1 MKYLNA
7 LNLIDGVGSA
17 KIKILLDCF
26 SSGENIWK
34 ASFSD
39 LSQSGIG
46 EKLSAIIETKRKEI
60 DPDVEFEKL
69 KKENIRI
76 LDISNPDYPEL
87 LKEIHNPP
95 QLLYVKGKKFSFNEK
110 PMLAIVGSRKITPYG
125 QQVAMSLARD
135 LAQAGIMIVSGMA
148 LGVDAIAHHACLSA
162 GEKTIAILGSGLD
175 DKNIGPTANFTLSR
189 RILEQGALVSDYPLG
204 ISAGI
209 GTFPARNR
217 IMAGMTIGTLV
228 IEAAEKSGT
237 LITANLALEF
247 NREVFA
253 VPGPI
258 FSPTSTGANNLIK
271 AGAKPVSS
279 ARDILEELNLEKRLA
294 AQEVRK
300 IIPSSPEEK
309 IILEILSKETL
320 HIDKIIKLSRMKT
333 GSAISTLS
341 IMEIKGMVKNIGGQN
356 YILM

>member
-1 MKYLNA
+1 
-7 LNLIDGVGSA
+7 
-17 KIKILLDCF
+17 
-26 SSGENIWK
+26 
-34 ASFSD
+34 
-39 LSQSGIG
+39 
-46 EKLSAIIETKRKEI
+46 
-60 DPDVEFEKL
+60 
-69 KKENIRI
+69 
-76 LDISNPDYPEL
+76 
-87 LKEIHNPP
+87 
-95 QLLYVKGKKFSFNEK
+95 
-110 PMLAIVGSRKITPYG
+110 
-125 QQVAMSLARD
+125 
-135 LAQAGIMIVSGMA
+135 
-148 LGVDAIAHHACLSA
+148 
-162 GEKTIAILGSGLD
+162 
-175 DKNIGPTANFTLSR
+175 
-189 RILEQGALVSDYPLG
+189 
-204 ISAGI
+204 
-209 GTFPARNR
+209 
-217 IMAGMTIGTLV
+217 MTIGTLV